1 MQRKEHSYRKCT
13 GMAKTIIRKTM
24 NKTSKIFV
32 AGHCGMIGSALV
44 RKLKAE
50 GYDNLLLKTKT
61 ELDLRN
67 QNDVQHFFKQE
78 KPEYVFLSAAKV
90 GGISYN
96 NSVPAEFIYDNIQ
109 IQNNVIHNSYLNDVK
124 KLLFLGSACIYPKI
138 TPQPIKEEYLLT
150 STLEPTN
157 EAYAIAKIAGL
168 KMCEYYTKQY
178 GFNTI
183 SLMPTNLYGINDNFN
198 LDQCHVIAAIIRK
211 FLNAKDNGESSI
223 TCFGDGSPTREFLYC
238 DDLADACVFLMNNYD
253 SPEIINVGSDGEVTI
268 KELVETIKEKVNF
281 EGDIIWDTSKPNGT
295 PLRKLSYDKIKNLGW
310 QAKINLEVGLT
321 KTISWYLENRKTYTR
336 N

>member
-1 MQRKEHSYRKCT
+1 M
-13 GMAKTIIRKTM
+13 RKTM

-150 STLEPTN
+150 NTLEPTN

-211 FLNAKDNGESSI
+211 FLNAKDNGKSSI

-321 KTISWYLENRKTYTR
+321 KTILWYLENRKTYTR

>member
-1 MQRKEHSYRKCT
+1 M
-13 GMAKTIIRKTM
+13 RKTM

-198 LDQCHVIAAIIRK
+198 LEQCHVIAAIIRK
-211 FLNAKDNGESSI
+211 FLNAKDKGESSI

-295 PLRKLSYDKIKNLGW
+295 PLRKLSYDKIKSLGW
-310 QAKINLEVGLT
+310 QAKINLEIGLT

>member
-1 MQRKEHSYRKCT
+1 
-13 GMAKTIIRKTM
+13 MAKTIIRKTM
-24 NKTSKIFV
+24 NKNSKIFV

-44 RKLKAE
+44 RKLKAN
-50 GYDNLLLKTKT
+50 GYDNLLLKTKK

-67 QNDVQHFFKQE
+67 QNDVQCFFKEE

-96 NSVPAEFIYDNIQ
+96 NTVPAEFIYDNIQ
-109 IQNNVIHNSYLNDVK
+109 IQNNVIHNSYLNNVK

-150 STLEPTN
+150 NTLEPTN
-157 EAYAIAKIAGL
+157 EAYAIAKISGL
-168 KMCEYYTKQY
+168 KMCQYYTKQY

-211 FLNAKDNGESSI
+211 FLNAKDKGERSI

-268 KELVETIKEKVNF
+268 KKLVETIKQKVNF

-295 PLRKLSYDKIKNLGW
+295 PLRKLSYDKIKSLGW
-310 QAKINLEVGLT
+310 QAKINLEIGLT

>member
-1 MQRKEHSYRKCT
+1 
-13 GMAKTIIRKTM
+13 MAKTTKRKTR
-24 NKTSKIFV
+24 NKNAKIFV
-32 AGHCGMIGSALV
+32 AGHAGMIGSALV
-44 RKLKAE
+44 RRLKSE
-50 GYDNLLLKTKT
+50 GYDNLLLKTKK

-67 QNDVQHFFKQE
+67 QTDVEYFFKEE

-96 NSVPAEFIYDNIQ
+96 NTVPAEFIYDNIQ
-109 IQNNVIHNSYLNDVK
+109 IQNNVIHNSYLNSVK

-150 STLEPTN
+150 NTLEPTN
-157 EAYAIAKIAGL
+157 EAYAIAKISGL
-168 KMCEYYTKQY
+168 KMCQYYTKQY

-198 LDQCHVIAAIIRK
+198 LNQCHVIAAIIRK
-211 FLNAKDNGESSI
+211 FLNAKDNKESSI

-238 DDLADACVFLMNNYD
+238 DDLADACVFLMNNYN
-253 SPEIINVGSDGEVTI
+253 SPEIINIGSDSEVTI
-268 KELVETIKEKVNF
+268 KELVETIKQKVKF
-281 EGDIIWDTSKPNGT
+281 EGQIIWDTTKPNGT
-295 PLRKLSYDKIKNLGW
+295 PLRKLCYKKLNELGW
-310 QAKINLEVGLT
+310 VSKVKLNEGLE
-321 KTISWYLENRKTYTR
+321 KTIEWYMQNRSTYNR

>member
-1 MQRKEHSYRKCT
+1 M
-13 GMAKTIIRKTM
+13 RKTM

>member
-1 MQRKEHSYRKCT
+1 
-13 GMAKTIIRKTM
+13 M

>member
-1 MQRKEHSYRKCT
+1 M
-13 GMAKTIIRKTM
+13 RKTM

-211 FLNAKDNGESSI
+211 FLNSKDNGKSSI

-310 QAKINLEVGLT
+310 QAKINLEIGLT
-321 KTISWYLENRKTYTR
+321 KTISWYIENRKTYTR